1 MSTNVELL
9 ETAAKEIK
17 GLADAATRRRY
28 AAALADSLRIDD
40 TGQEPPQVKGAAE
53 IAAAHGVT
61 INNQDEFGIV
71 IRRKKIRDFL
81 RRYGVKVRNSDITLK
96 LKTSAYQSYFD
107 RPISRCGN
115 ETSRSP
121 TVYTY
126 AEVLQR
132 FGVNSQI
139 DLPLAVKELFE
150 DEDIAFP

>member
-1 MSTNVELL
+1 MELL
-9 ETAAKEIK
+9 ETAAREIK

-40 TGQEPPQVKGAAE
+40 TGQEPPQVMSASE
-53 IAAAHGVT
+53 IAKAHDVT
-61 INNQDEFGIV
+61 IDNQDEFGIV
-71 IRRKKIRDFL
+71 IRRKKIKDFL
-81 RRYGVKVRNSDITLK
+81 RRYGVKARNSDITLK
-96 LKTSAYQSYFD
+96 LKTSAYKAYFGK
-107 RPISRCGN
+107 PISRCGN

-126 AEVLQR
+126 AEVFQR

-139 DLPLAVKELFE
+139 DLPLTVRELFE